1 MENDKLA
8 TFKINSE
15 TWQSFQQKAK
25 ANKSSASAV
34 LKQFI
39 DDYLSNRVELTN
51 AETAPQLEAIEAR
64 LERLVDERFKEIDDR
79 LGKLS
84 AA

>member
-15 TWQSFQQKAK
+15 TWQAFQQKAK

-34 LKQFI
+34 LKRFI
-39 DDYLSNRVELTN
+39 DDYLSDRVELTN
-51 AETAPQLEAIEAR
+51 AEATPQFEALEAR
-64 LERLVDERFKEIDDR
+64 LEQLIDERFKEIDER